1 MLDRR
6 DVVRG
11 LLDGR
16 GEALVVAGLGQPCF
30 DCCAA
35 GDDPRTFYLWG
46 AMGGAVATGLGLALA
61 RPDRRVLVVTGD
73 GDALM
78 GMGSFATVAAE
89 APANLAICI
98 LDNERYGETGSQ
110 LTHTARG
117 ADLASVAAGAG
128 IARARTVRG
137 EGEVAG
143 ALDELRSGP
152 GPVVVVVKV
161 APETRGGSLPPK
173 DGTWLKRRFR
183 SAVLGVADD

>member
-6 DVVRG
+6 DVVRR
-11 LLDGR
+11 LLGGR
-16 GEALVVAGLGQPCF
+16 GGALVVAGLGQPCF

-46 AMGGAVATGLGLALA
+46 AMGGAVAAGLGLALA

-110 LTHTARG
+110 ATHTARG
-117 ADLASVAAGAG
+117 ADLAAVAAGAG
-128 IARARTVRG
+128 IAAARTVRG
-137 EGEVAG
+137 EGDLAE
-143 ALDELRSGP
+143 ALEELRSGP
-152 GPVVVVVKV
+152 GPVVVAVKV
-161 APETRGGSLPPK
+161 APGTRVGSLPPK

-183 SAVLGVADD
+183 AAVLGVADD